1 MTVILKNNAVSTLA
15 TAISASDTGIVVAS
29 GAQFPAPSGG
39 DYFYATLVSPAGTTE
54 VVKVTAR
61 VSNSMTVVRAQD
73 GSSAAS
79 FAAGSLVEMRVNAAS
94 IRDLRD
100 EAAEISVADAG
111 GYYAS
116 TNVEG
121 ALQEAAQASTTK
133 YTQGGTG
140 ATTRTVEA
148 RLRDYVSVK
157 DFGAVGN
164 TALQAALNASDYVF
178 VNAGTYLGPID
189 ITQSGKTLLMEDGVE
204 FFLPNGTVLAGAV
217 TGPAVLQISG
227 DNTTIEGDFTVNGN
241 KANNNSASFPSTVRT
256 GSLNILGDN
265 CRICGTAAVM
275 NAYYHGITVGDSL
288 VSGGEVQGFYANKLH
303 SANSNFYS
311 VMLWSVVDWR
321 VEEIRATTNAPDT
334 SRDQRIRT
342 GTQSTATSLCA
353 RGYIGLAYTD
363 NNCGFIGEANTV
375 DVSIDT
381 VMTGDGG
388 KLESCTNVRV
398 GHWNAYNCSRA
409 VNRTAFFLNLSTNCH
424 VDSVVVS
431 NYNNDGSATPAI
443 SFSGVTTCSVGS
455 ILSTGNQTNTPN
467 RELRI
472 RQADGL
478 YLGSVVLRA
487 PVGTCDGFYYDTGY
501 PTQQDIIV
509 DDLVSRGH
517 TTWDVSVESKTE
529 ITVRRINSDALNQ
542 YPANTYYP
550 NINDSAFYEEGA
562 WTPTYTT
569 TGTDFT
575 SVTYDGVTKGRF
587 VRVGKV
593 VHVSGQIRT
602 DAITVGGATGDV
614 LIGGL
619 PFTAK
624 NVANAYTALVLS
636 YAIGFAG
643 DRPINARV
651 IPNAKLVNLYY
662 RTTVNGD
669 DVLLAIADLGTGA
682 NANTVTISG
691 TYEIE

>member
-1 MTVILKNNAVSTLA
+1 MPLTQLAPPYPIFTDKNGDPLDAGYLYFGVADLNPETNPIQVYYDSALTQPAAQPIRTINGYASRNGSPALIYTNSYFSVTVRNKSNELVIYSPSGYGILPGTAASNTDQMTYNEGSAGAVS
-15 TAISASDTGIVVAS
+15 
-29 GAQFPAPSGG
+29 
-39 DYFYATLVSPAGTTE
+39 
-54 VVKVTAR
+54 R
-61 VSNSMTVVRAQD
+61 VLTSR
-73 GSSAAS
+73 
-79 FAAGSLVEMRVNAAS
+79 
-94 IRDLRD
+94 
-100 EAAEISVADAG
+100 
-111 GYYAS
+111 
-116 TNVEG
+116 
-121 ALQEAAQASTTK
+121 LQ
-133 YTQGGTG
+133 
-140 ATTRTVEA
+140 
-148 RLRDYVSVK
+148 DYVSVK

-178 VNAGTYLGPID
+178 VNAGTYNGPID
-189 ITQSGKTLLMEDGVE
+189 ITQSGKTLIMDDGVE

-227 DNTTIEGDFTVNGN
+227 NNVTIDGDFTVNGN

-256 GSLNILGDN
+256 GSLNILGNN
-265 CRICGTAAVM
+265 CRIYGTASVVD
-275 NAYYHGITVGDSL
+275 AYYHGITVGNSL

-321 VEEIRATTNAPDT
+321 IEEIRATTNAPGT
-334 SRDQRIRT
+334 TRDQRIRT

-431 NYNNDGSATPAI
+431 NYNNDGSATPGI

-472 RQADGL
+472 RGADGL

-529 ITVRRINSDALNQ
+529 ITIRRINSDALNQ

-550 NINDSAFYEEGA
+550 NINDSSFYEEGT
-562 WTPTYTT
+562 WTPVYTT
-569 TGTDFT
+569 TGTDFG
-575 SVTYDGVTKGRF
+575 SVTYDGITNGRF
-587 VRVGKV
+587 VRVGKSV
-593 VHVSGQIRT
+593 YVSGQIRT

-619 PFTAK
+619 PFTSK
-624 NVANAYTALVLS
+624 NAGNAYAALSLS

-643 DRPINARV
+643 DRPLNARV
-651 IPNAKLVNLYY
+651 RPNSKLVDLCY

-669 DVLLAIADLGTGA
+669 DIFLVIADLGTGA